1 MTTSKKKTLNA
12 KNLAVLGAER
22 LANLLMDVS
31 TDNAAIK
38 RRLRLELA
46 GTESS
51 EAVAMEIRKRLTT
64 IARSRSF
71 VDWQN
76 RKELIDDLE
85 TQRRAIVEQV
95 AKHDPAEGMELIFR
109 FMALANSIFERCDDS
124 SGTVINIF
132 YTACIDLGEIAKAAN
147 IDRKELADRVFQ
159 ALIENDYGQY
169 DDLIAVLTQPLGQEG
184 LKHLKKRMIALSKE
198 PVRKAPE
205 KERRVIGW
213 GMAGAIYADELAE
226 RSRSSTVRL
235 ALQEI
240 ADAQGDVDGYIGQ
253 YDEQTRKV
261 PRIAAEIAQRLL
273 AHGRIDEA
281 WRAINAAEPKTDGW
295 PEFEWEDV
303 RIGVLD
309 ALGHADEAQLARWS
323 CFERFLSAAHLRAY
337 LKRLPEF
344 DDVEAERR
352 ALDYAQKH
360 KSLLRVLSFLI
371 AWPALD
377 KAANIVI
384 QRADELDGDHYEVL
398 TPSANALAGKYP
410 LAATLLLRAMID
422 FALTKGRSSRY
433 RHAARHLLECES
445 SASSIKNFMNF
456 DTHGA
461 YAEKLRAAHRRKTS
475 FWNLTS

>member
-1 MTTSKKKTLNA
+1 MKGLNA
-12 KNLAVLGAER
+12 ENLKALGVDR
-22 LANLLMDVS
+22 LAEILMDVS
-31 TDNAAIK
+31 AVSTAIK

-46 GTESS
+46 GTEGSG
-51 EAVAMEIRKRLTT
+51 AVANEIRKRLTT

-71 VDWQN
+71 FDWQN
-76 RKELIDDLE
+76 RKELIEDLE

-95 AKHDPAEGMELIFR
+95 AKHDPAEGLELIFR

-124 SGTVINIF
+124 GGSVIDIF
-132 YTACIDLGEIAKAAN
+132 HTACIDLGEMAKAAK

-169 DDLIAVLTQPLGQEG
+169 DDLIAVSAQPLGQEG
-184 LKHLKKRMIALSKE
+184 LEHLKKRMMALSKE
-198 PVRKAPE
+198 PVRKVPE
-205 KERRVIGW
+205 NERRVIGW
-213 GMAGAIYADELAE
+213 GTGGAIYADELEE
-226 RSRSSTVRL
+226 RSRTGTVRL

-240 ADAQGDVDGYIGQ
+240 ADVQGDVDGYIGQ

-273 AHGRIDEA
+273 AHGRTDEA
-281 WRAINAAEPKTDGW
+281 WRAINAAEPRREGW

-309 ALGHADEAQLARWS
+309 ALGRTDEAQSARLS
-323 CFERFLSAAHLRAY
+323 CFERFLSAPHLQAY

-344 DDVEAERR
+344 DDFEAEGR
-352 ALDYAQKH
+352 ALDYAQKY
-360 KSLLRVLSFLI
+360 KSLLRALSFLV

-377 KAANIVI
+377 KAANLVI
-384 QRADELDGDHYEVL
+384 QRGGELDGDHYEVL
-398 TPSANALAGKYP
+398 TPAADALAGKYP

-422 FALTKGRSSRY
+422 FSLTKSRSSRY

-445 SASSIKNFMNF
+445 LASSITNFMNF
-456 DTHGA
+456 ENHET
-461 YAEKLRAAHRRKTS
+461 YAKKLRTAHGRKTS
-475 FWNLTS
+475 FWSLIS